1 MGLNLFYVLLALS
14 VIVSLFKLVNT
25 ARRAAGLNV
34 LRALQY
40 E

>member
-14 VIVSLFKLVNT
+14 VIMRLFGLVNT
-25 ARRAAGLNV
+25 ARRAARLNV
-34 LRALQY
+34 LRAQY